1 MKHKFLFL
9 LFSVLFAFAM
19 WTYVVTVVS
28 PESESTFHNIPVIF
42 NNEAVLTDKGLMIV
56 SDKDVSMTLR
66 LRGNRSDL
74 NRLRNS
80 DITIIADLSKINAP
94 GEQTLHCS
102 ISFTGN
108 GNNNA
113 FEVLSQEP
121 NVVTLEIAEWTT
133 KEIPVN
139 VRFDGALDMDYIAYQ
154 DEAQLNH
161 SHITITGPKVEVDQI
176 TQAVIPVNL
185 SGRVDTIR
193 EEFDYLLCN
202 EAGQEVDATSVATN
216 VEKIYYTLKIQ
227 LVKEIQLLVNV
238 IYGGGAT
245 QDTASVVLSNQ
256 SIKISGSEKQLEGLG
271 SITLGTVDLST
282 IAENTVISFP
292 LVLPEGIVN
301 ISGITEVTADITF
314 PRLKVREM
322 YVSNI
327 TLINM
332 PEGMQ
337 ADIDT
342 KRMKVTLRGP
352 DVLMNAIQPE
362 SVSIVVDMTQAE
374 LGTNLYKA
382 QIVLDDTVY
391 EGVGAIGSYT
401 VTVTLTQ
408 APPPVEEMP

>member
-1 MKHKFLFL
+1 
-9 LFSVLFAFAM
+9 
-19 WTYVVTVVS
+19 
-28 PESESTFHNIPVIF
+28 
-42 NNEAVLTDKGLMIV
+42 
-56 SDKDVSMTLR
+56 
-66 LRGNRSDL
+66 
-74 NRLRNS
+74 
-80 DITIIADLSKINAP
+80 
-94 GEQTLHCS
+94 
-102 ISFTGN
+102 
-108 GNNNA
+108 
-113 FEVLSQEP
+113 
-121 NVVTLEIAEWTT
+121 
-133 KEIPVN
+133 
-139 VRFDGALDMDYIAYQ
+139 MDYIAYQ

-161 SHITITGPKVEVDQI
+161 SHITITGPKAEVDQI

-202 EAGQEVDATSVATN
+202 EAGQEVAATSVTTN

-256 SIKISGSEKQLEGLG
+256 SIKISGSEKLLEGLG

-282 IAENTVISFP
+282 IAEDTVLSFP
-292 LVLPEGIVN
+292 LTLPEGVVN

-314 PRLKVREM
+314 PRLKVREL

-352 DVLMNAIQPE
+352 DVLMNAIQVDN
-362 SVSIVVDMTQAE
+362 VSIVVDMTQAE

-401 VTVTLTQ
+401 VTVTMTQ
-408 APPPVEEMP
+408 APPPVEETP